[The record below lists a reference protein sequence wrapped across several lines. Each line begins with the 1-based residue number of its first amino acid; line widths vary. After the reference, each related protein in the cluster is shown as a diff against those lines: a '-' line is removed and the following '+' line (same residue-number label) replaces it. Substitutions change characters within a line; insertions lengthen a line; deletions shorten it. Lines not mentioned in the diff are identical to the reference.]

1 MTLGLDLEVQI
12 VTELT
17 QRSTLPSC
25 VKYSLGI
32 IVFSLNIFSYEND
45 PKAANPVIV
54 AGKAKKSFWTNSLSF
69 TEINYSNPVDC
80 NRKKSGSLPEI
91 CKYILLLE
99 QYDDYDPLN
108 DPFTVIIIGNDN
120 ALLDWS

>member
-1 MTLGLDLEVQI
+1 MKMIQ
-12 VTELT
+12 
-17 QRSTLPSC
+17 
-25 VKYSLGI
+25 
-32 IVFSLNIFSYEND
+32 
-45 PKAANPVIV
+45 KAVNPVII

-69 TEINYSNPVDC
+69 TEINYSNPID
-80 NRKKSGSLPEI
+80 RKKKKKNLSSLPEK

-99 QYDDYDPLN
+99 QYDNYYPFN